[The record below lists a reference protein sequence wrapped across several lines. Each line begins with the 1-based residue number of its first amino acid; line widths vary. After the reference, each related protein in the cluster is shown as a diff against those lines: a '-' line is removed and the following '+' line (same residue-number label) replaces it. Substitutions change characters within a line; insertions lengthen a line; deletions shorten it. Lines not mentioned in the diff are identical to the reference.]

1 MTLTHKIEIMKDIIA
16 NTLMMNKKDSEEFKM
31 LAQNKIFIPK
41 YSDNFFSQIKEKI
54 WQSKGHSFLS

>member
-1 MTLTHKIEIMKDIIA
+1 MKDIIA